1 MERYFQDDKKMKTFL
16 RMMPFVMALTACGG
30 SEDSSNAT
38 PINPI
43 INPIPPVVVTECL
56 TPKILQNGVCVSVA
70 NICQT
75 ETEKVW
81 VRAHLDDVY
90 LWYNEIKDV
99 GQSNYSSPQ
108 SYFDALL
115 VKSKD
120 RFSFVANQ
128 AEIEA
133 FQESGLNIGYGITW
147 VNDPAYNNGVRI
159 AFVEK
164 NSPADLQGLERGYI
178 LMTIDGK
185 ALSQFTQEE
194 FVEALYPDK
203 VGVTHTFEI
212 SSYINPKTI
221 FATLTS
227 KEVAQNPVPIVST
240 QTVANKKIGYLLFND
255 HNALASDK
263 LVNAMTGF
271 KNQKIDELVIDLRYN
286 SGGFLYIASQLASM
300 VAGSNI
306 QYQVFASFMYN
317 DKNYSQNSN
326 YYFPPFDD
334 QRRLLPQLN
343 LKRVFVLTGQQTCSS
358 SEAFI
363 NALSPFVDVVM
374 IGSSSTCGKPYG
386 FQQENNCASTYFAV
400 RYQNVNALG
409 QSVPTVGYAPRCRVE
424 DNLGFALGDTQE
436 VMFNSAM
443 YYMNTNT
450 CPVWSFSQSSKK
462 SAAFSLSPK
471 EVYRAPWRSNMI
483 IKQNN

>member
-1 MERYFQDDKKMKTFL
+1 MERYFKDDNRMKTLL
-16 RMMPFVMALTACGG
+16 RVMPFIMALTACGG

-38 PINPI
+38 PINPNL
-43 INPIPPVVVTECL
+43 NPIPPVVVTECL

-90 LWYNEIKDV
+90 L
-99 GQSNYSSPQ
+99 
-108 SYFDALL
+108 
-115 VKSKD
+115 
-120 RFSFVANQ
+120 ANQ

-263 LVNAMTGF
+263 LVSAMTGF
-271 KNQKIDELVIDLRYN
+271 KNQKIDELVIDLRY
-286 SGGFLYIASQLASM
+286 IASQLASM
-300 VAGSNI
+300 VAGNNI